1 MPHAILKYNDGVI
14 FFVEY
19 SGEDYDLTLEGIYL
33 KDSTIDLQEYL
44 DYEIY
49 IAGFRAAQQDYAEL
63 QVLKDEYLREVQL
76 EMRHYSD

>member
-1 MPHAILKYNDGVI
+1 MPHAILKYNDGAI

-33 KDSTIDLQEYL
+33 KNSQINLIDYL
-44 DYEIY
+44 DDVVYQS
-49 IAGFRAAQQDYAEL
+49 AFDAAQQDYAEL